1 MDKRRIIRKPY
12 SFRGRMI
19 AALMIGSLLATVI
32 SLFLAFCVTHINL
45 LQELKVRERA
55 VAIYLMELE
64 QRTELRTD
72 ELARLMEQNGIE
84 VAVLSDEDVA
94 ALSVGTQRELKRAG
108 IAYEATTWKSQ
119 RNPVTYVQMRTGVL
133 AITAGG
139 DGSSYGI
146 AFARII
152 FGSTSFLAVF
162 ALMVTL
168 ASYWISKPVHEITN
182 ATRKVKEGDFTVKLD
197 AAHAPGEI
205 GELMRSFNA
214 MTDALSRTSY
224 LQKDFISSISHE
236 FKTPIASMRLTLQNE
251 DSALA
256 RKLTG
261 DLFRVE
267 QYAEMVLT
275 YLRLDAGSTDY
286 VFRTYDLDSIV
297 KDAVKKFSSEFIGRK
312 LRLVYAP
319 LHTAVV
325 TDEKWLSFVIE
336 QVLSNALKYT
346 RSGEISITLEAPQTL
361 CIRDTGIGIASEDLP
376 RIFEKGFTGYNGRS
390 DKKASGIG
398 LYLCRRICGR
408 LNHTI
413 SVTSQVDVG
422 TEVRIDLYHRMMEV
436 E

>member
-64 QRTELRTD
+64 QRTDLETD
-72 ELARLMEQNGIE
+72 ELARLVEQNGIE
-84 VAVLSDEDVA
+84 VAILSDEDVA
-94 ALSVGTQRELKRAG
+94 ALSAGTQRDLNRVG
-108 IAYEATTWKSQ
+108 IAYESTTWKSQ

-182 ATRKVKEGDFTVKLD
+182 ATRKVEEGDFTV
-197 AAHAPGEI
+197 
-205 GELMRSFNA
+205 
-214 MTDALSRTSY
+214 RTSY

-236 FKTPIASMRLTLQNE
+236 FKTPIASIRGFARLLQMPGLTEVQRQEYVDLIAQESDRLSRLSQTLLRL
-251 DSALA
+251 SALEQQSA
-256 RKLTG
+256 PASLTEFSL
-261 DLFRVE
+261 DE
-267 QYAEMVLT
+267 QLRQVI
-275 YLRLDAGSTDY
+275 LRLEPTWSARGISWQLDLNSVTVVSDEELLSHVWMNIIQNAIKFSPENAVIEVRVFATDTATVEITDHGIGMDDATVKRIFDRFYQADRSRKQEGVGLGLCLVKRILDMLGGTVSVDSRPGEGST
-286 VFRTYDLDSIV
+286 FRIHVPFRPKYDE
-297 KDAVKKFSSEFIGRK
+297 A
-312 LRLVYAP
+312 A
-319 LHTAVV
+319 HT
-325 TDEKWLSFVIE
+325 
-336 QVLSNALKYT
+336 
-346 RSGEISITLEAPQTL
+346 GEREGKSP
-361 CIRDTGIGIASEDLP
+361 
-376 RIFEKGFTGYNGRS
+376 
-390 DKKASGIG
+390 
-398 LYLCRRICGR
+398 
-408 LNHTI
+408 
-413 SVTSQVDVG
+413 
-422 TEVRIDLYHRMMEV
+422 
-436 E
+436 

>member
-72 ELARLMEQNGIE
+72 ELARLVEQNGIE

-94 ALSVGTQRELKRAG
+94 ALSAGTQRELKRAG
-108 IAYEATTWKSQ
+108 IAYESTTWKSQ

-182 ATRKVKEGDFTVKLD
+182 ATRKVKE
-197 AAHAPGEI
+197 
-205 GELMRSFNA
+205 
-214 MTDALSRTSY
+214 
-224 LQKDFISSISHE
+224 
-236 FKTPIASMRLTLQNE
+236 
-251 DSALA
+251 
-256 RKLTG
+256 
-261 DLFRVE
+261 
-267 QYAEMVLT
+267 
-275 YLRLDAGSTDY
+275 
-286 VFRTYDLDSIV
+286 
-297 KDAVKKFSSEFIGRK
+297 IGRAH
-312 LRLVYAP
+312 V
-319 LHTAVV
+319 
-325 TDEKWLSFVIE
+325 
-336 QVLSNALKYT
+336 
-346 RSGEISITLEAPQTL
+346 
-361 CIRDTGIGIASEDLP
+361 
-376 RIFEKGFTGYNGRS
+376 
-390 DKKASGIG
+390 
-398 LYLCRRICGR
+398 
-408 LNHTI
+408 
-413 SVTSQVDVG
+413 
-422 TEVRIDLYHRMMEV
+422 
-436 E
+436 

>member
-19 AALMIGSLLATVI
+19 AALMVGSLLATVI

-84 VAVLSDEDVA
+84 VAMLSDEDVA
-94 ALSVGTQRELKRAG
+94 ALSAGTQRELKRAG
-108 IAYEATTWKSQ
+108 IAYESTTWKSQ

-182 ATRKVKEGDFTVKLD
+182 ATRKVEEGDFTVKLD

-236 FKTPIASMRLTLQNE
+236 FKTPIASIRGFARLLQMPGLTE
-251 DSALA
+251 AQRQEYVDLIAQESA
-256 RKLTG
+256 
-261 DLFRVE
+261 
-267 QYAEMVLT
+267 
-275 YLRLDAGSTDY
+275 
-286 VFRTYDLDSIV
+286 
-297 KDAVKKFSSEFIGRK
+297 
-312 LRLVYAP
+312 
-319 LHTAVV
+319 
-325 TDEKWLSFVIE
+325 
-336 QVLSNALKYT
+336 
-346 RSGEISITLEAPQTL
+346 
-361 CIRDTGIGIASEDLP
+361 
-376 RIFEKGFTGYNGRS
+376 
-390 DKKASGIG
+390 
-398 LYLCRRICGR
+398 CRRRCCACPR
-408 LNHTI
+408 W
-413 SVTSQVDVG
+413 SSSP
-422 TEVRIDLYHRMMEV
+422 RPRR
-436 E
+436 